1 MHFYEKTMGNISVN
15 NIILKTNL
23 YKKVEINWSEYK
35 TITQYGYD
43 FGTEYPIGYDVH
55 YSDDIKTLMEFM
67 SNEYTIYGKC
77 PNCSKSL
84 AMSVL
89 SYKPLDKELLNKP
102 IWSYAEDAWDMEG
115 FVDLTE
121 FNMKEII
128 HNLCKSHKY
137 IDKYFSCPICQ
148 EIYKASFILTF
159 NNDKLF
165 LTKIG
170 QYCSLRDFNEN
181 YTNRFVKDLKS
192 KELRK
197 EYEEALITHDEGHSI
212 AAYVYMRRVIEKLI
226 LQKFNEKERDK
237 SIDDFKQLHFD
248 EKIQYLKSDLP
259 ELLQDKKIYDLS
271 SAGIHT
277 LTEDE
282 CEFYFPILKQSVELI
297 LIDEAKQ
304 RKEQLLRKQLT
315 NDLEN
320 ATHKIKKNLEAK

>member
-1 MHFYEKTMGNISVN
+1 MHFYENTIGKISIN
-15 NIILKTNL
+15 DIILKTNL
-23 YKKVEINWSEYK
+23 YKKIEISWSDYK
-35 TITQYGYD
+35 TITQY
-43 FGTEYPIGYDVH
+43 EYEMGEPFPIGYDVH
-55 YSDDIKTLMEFM
+55 YSNDIKNLMDFL
-67 SNEYTIYGKC
+67 SNEYKIYGKC
-77 PNCSKSL
+77 PRCNKSL

-89 SYKPLDKELLNKP
+89 SYKPLDKDILNKP
-102 IWSYAEDAWDMEG
+102 IWGYAEGAWDDVD
-115 FVDLTE
+115 FVDLSDYK
-121 FNMKEII
+121 MKEILEKI
-128 HNLCKSHKY
+128 CNSHKY

-148 EIYKASFILTF
+148 EIFRTSFTLSF
-159 NNDKLF
+159 KDDKLF

-181 YTNRFVKDLKS
+181 YTNRFVKDLKN

-248 EKIQYLKSDLP
+248 EKIQYLKSELP
-259 ELLQDKKIYDLS
+259 ELLQDKKIYELS

-282 CEFYFPILKQSVELI
+282 CESYFPALQHTIELI
-297 LIDEAKQ
+297 LIDEAQKA
-304 RKEQLLRKQLT
+304 KERQLRKQLS

-320 ATHKIKKNLEAK
+320 ATHAIKKNLEAK